1 MGILMSNRNENIL
14 PEVFLS
20 ESDASRAVSN
30 MVKLGT
36 ARKIGPRIY
45 TRNMSEPVEIIVA
58 RSRWQIV
65 GMLAPG
71 GVIGFRTAL
80 ESHPAE
86 DGSVFVTC
94 GYKKITELPG
104 LRIVRIPGSGP
115 VEGDMPFI
123 GGLHMASP
131 SRLLLENLSHTKAR
145 EGATKAAGQKAVEE
159 KLTSILR
166 IKGERELNRIR
177 DLARTIAADIGLEK
191 EFQLLDRLIGSLLQT
206 READLK
212 SPVARAYSSGE
223 PYDPARLEQFEAL
236 RSALARTVL
245 RSRNRTYEP
254 GPAFYNESFFDA
266 YFSNFIEGTE
276 FEVDEALG
284 IVFSGVIPQS
294 RPEDAH
300 DILGTWRVV
309 GNLAELQRTP
319 SDIASFIE
327 LLRSRHT
334 SILEGRPDKRP
345 GELKEKGNRAETTYF
360 VAPELVKGTL
370 AQGFSFYNSLSD
382 PLARALFMMYL
393 VSEVHPF
400 DDGNGR
406 TARAMMN
413 AELVAAGVCRIIIPS
428 VYRNEYIASLKLLSN
443 HKDPAAFLRVMDLAQ
458 DFVSRIDFSDL
469 ASARHILERCN
480 AFERPADTVKLM
492 MPSS

>member
-1 MGILMSNRNENIL
+1 MTTRNKNIL
-14 PEVFLS
+14 QEVFIS
-20 ESDASRAVSN
+20 ERDTSRAVSR
-30 MVKLGT
+30 MIQQGT
-36 ARKIGPRIY
+36 ARKIGPRLY
-45 TRNMSEPVEIIVA
+45 TSNMSESVEVIVA
-58 RSRWQIV
+58 RNRWQIV
-65 GMLAPG
+65 GMLVPG

-80 ESHPAE
+80 ESRPAQ
-86 DGSVFVTC
+86 DGSVFISC

-104 LRIVRIPGSGP
+104 LRIVRIPGSDP

-123 GGLHMASP
+123 GGLYMASP
-131 SRLLLENLSHTKAR
+131 ARLLLENLSNTKER
-145 EGATKAAGQKAVEE
+145 DGATKAAGQKVIEE
-159 KLTSILR
+159 KLTSVLR
-166 IKGERELNRIR
+166 IKGETELNRIR
-177 DLARTIAADIGLEK
+177 DLARTIAAVIGLEK

-212 SPVARAYSSGE
+212 SRVARSYSNGE
-223 PYDPARLEQFEAL
+223 PYDPVRLHQFEAL
-236 RSALARTVL
+236 RSALASAVL
-245 RSRNRTYEP
+245 PSRNRIYEP
-254 GPAFYNESFFDA
+254 GAAFYNESFFDA

-309 GNLAELQRTP
+309 GNLVELKRTP
-319 SDIASFIE
+319 SDIVSFME

-345 GELKEKGNRAETTYF
+345 GELKEKGNRAGTTYF

-370 AQGFSFYNSLSD
+370 AQGFTFYNSLSD

-393 VSEVHPF
+393 VSEIHPF

-443 HKDPAAFLRVMDLAQ
+443 HKDPAAFLRVMDVAQ
-458 DFVSRIDFSDL
+458 DFVSRIDFSNL
-469 ASARHILERCN
+469 KAARHILERCN
-480 AFERPADTVKLM
+480 AFERPADNIKLK
-492 MPSS
+492 MPTS